1 MKRFPCFLL
10 PGIAALF
17 LLALPACQQ
26 MEQAARQAVQDAA
39 QAADEP
45 APAQNVDAT
54 AEGEIGLVEAPVSV
68 VPNSSLESN
77 ERVYVFREHEQVTLD
92 APLDVDGYLPRS
104 YGGSYDGSG
113 DLEEARLPA
122 GTELRSYFLH
132 FDPAS
137 GSSANAV
144 NKQGRLTFPEPIV
157 AVITASKYLDASDG
171 PLGHADV
178 RYPDPGMKRGPES
191 DADRFTIGADRRTLQ
206 IDFETWNVADQ
217 MRILTETP

>member
-1 MKRFPCFLL
+1 MKRFPRFPLYV
-10 PGIAALF
+10 AALF

-26 MEQAARQAVQDAA
+26 MEQAAREAVQDAA

-68 VPNSSLESN
+68 VPNSSLESD
-77 ERVYVFREHEQVTLD
+77 ERIYVFREHEQVTLD
-92 APLDVDGYLPRS
+92 APLDVDGYLPR
-104 YGGSYDGSG
+104 SYDGSG

-137 GSSANAV
+137 GSSGSAV